1 MGGVPRVIEGSVSAE
16 PPEEDVIDLD
26 DWVAEKCGG
35 DELQNRLM
43 QLGKQMYEDAM
54 ALARNDPMRVTL
66 MRDAANV
73 FSKLIGMR
81 DAGKGGL
88 DAGAKPAARGG
99 VAVAQISR
107 DDAVGSYMRLIEGGG
122 AGDGQ

>member
-1 MGGVPRVIEGSVSAE
+1 MAE
-16 PPEEDVIDLD
+16 ARLPVTIDQAAEAVEEEIDLD

-43 QLGKQMYEDAM
+43 QLGKQMYEDSK
-54 ALARNDPMRVTL
+54 ALPRNDPMRVTL

-81 DAGKGGL
+81 EAGKAL
-88 DAGAKPAARGG
+88 DSGAKGSARGG

-107 DDAVGSYMRLIEGGG
+107 DDAVGSYMRLIEGPGG
-122 AGDGQ
+122 DEQ

>member
-1 MGGVPRVIEGSVSAE
+1 MAE
-16 PPEEDVIDLD
+16 ARLPVTIDQRTDSQPPAEEEEIDLD

-43 QLGKQMYEDAM
+43 QLGKQMYDDSK
-54 ALARNDPMRVTL
+54 LLSRNDPMRVTL

-81 DAGKGGL
+81 EAGKGL
-88 DAGAKPAARGG
+88 DTGAKPGARGG

-107 DDAVGSYMRLIEGGG
+107 DDAVGSYMRLIEGS
-122 AGDGQ
+122 GDAE